1 MIDRIKRALAPKT
14 PPPSQMSVSE
24 MDNAATQARINE
36 LQALVENDVAP
47 AYLSSA
53 DMQIIL
59 KAIAVYIR
67 DLERRVRDMMVQK
80 ELAEQALSEPVNPRV
95 MAKALAD
102 MGKARDL
109 YNHLRDESEAR
120 WQSTQ

>member
-1 MIDRIKRALAPKT
+1 
-14 PPPSQMSVSE
+14 
-24 MDNAATQARINE
+24 
-36 LQALVENDVAP
+36 
-47 AYLSSA
+47 
-53 DMQIIL
+53 MQIIL

-67 DLERRVRDMMVQK
+67 DLERRVRDMMAQK
-80 ELAEQALSEPVNPRV
+80 ELAEVALSEPVNPRV